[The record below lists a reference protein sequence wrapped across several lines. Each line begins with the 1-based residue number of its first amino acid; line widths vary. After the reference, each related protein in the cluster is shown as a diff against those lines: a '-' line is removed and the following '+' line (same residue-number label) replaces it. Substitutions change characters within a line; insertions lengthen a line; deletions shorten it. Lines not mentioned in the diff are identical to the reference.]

1 MGEAKIKKNRL
12 EMFRGRPHR
21 FLGTLIDYPSFGC
34 GFFSCVESGPCFYW
48 ESSIK
53 GKVLWK
59 GKPEKKK
66 NLFLMAALVVFVS
79 LGAGTLF
86 TTSLFAGT
94 ETCFSPYE
102 NCEDKWVE
110 VLDAA
115 EHDIR
120 ISCFGVTNKAIAEK
134 LIEKHLAGVRV
145 LVLED
150 KRMAASKHDLGKWLA
165 ENGIEVVVKKTTP
178 LQHNKLAVI
187 DNSIL
192 IMGSWNLSENADK
205 QDNSVVIVDG
215 IFNSEKTEER
225 AIRAASDALDRIYER
240 DK

>member
-53 GKVLWK
+53 EKVLGK
-59 GKPEKKK
+59 GKPMKKK
-66 NLFLMAALVVFVS
+66 NLLVPVALIVALLLGLILCAVS
-79 LGAGTLF
+79 A
-86 TTSLFAGT
+86 FAGT
-94 ETCFSPYE
+94 ETCFSPFE

-165 ENGIEVVVKKTTP
+165 ENGIEVVVKRTTP
-178 LQHNKLAVI
+178 LEHNKMAVI

-192 IMGSWNLSENADK
+192 IMGSWNLSGNADK
-205 QDNSVVIVDG
+205 QDNSVVIVDR
-215 IFNSEKTEER
+215 IFNAEKTEER
-225 AIRAASDALDRIYER
+225 AIKAASNALDRIYER